1 MNGAAPILVINP
13 NSTVAVTD
21 EIATAVNA
29 LPGAAGRF
37 DCVTIAKSPR
47 TIRTDQDVT
56 EAGARV
62 MDLAATR
69 TDAAAI
75 IIACFSDP
83 GLEELRH
90 SVRIPVIG
98 IQMASVMTAIATG
111 APFGVIALSP
121 ASIPRHMAF
130 YDRLGIAHHCAGEVG
145 LSGVSA
151 LDAGRSD
158 AVYAETLA
166 AGKQLLA
173 QGARSVIP
181 GCAGFSPR
189 RAQLETDLGVPV
201 IDPVRTAA
209 AMALGLV

>member
-1 MNGAAPILVINP
+1 MSGPRPILVINP
-13 NSTVAVTD
+13 NSTVEVTE
-21 EIATAVNA
+21 EIAAAVNA

-37 DCVTIAKSPR
+37 ECVTIAESPR
-47 TIRTDQDVT
+47 TISTDQDVT

-62 MDLAATR
+62 ADLAATR
-69 TDAAAI
+69 PDAAAI

-83 GLEELRH
+83 GLTEVRH
-90 SVRIPVIG
+90 RVRVPVIG

-130 YDRLGIAHHCAGEVG
+130 YDRLGILHHCAGEVG

-166 AGKQLLA
+166 AGKQLVA

-189 RAQLETDLGVPV
+189 RMQLETDLGVPV
-201 IDPVRTAA
+201 IDPVRAAA
-209 AMALGLV
+209 AMAPGLI